1 MQNQGGNEP
10 KQFHDRFERWAGKVR
25 RRMLMS
31 RALTGLAYGLL
42 GGVVVAGGAW
52 WLRQGTLRPWAAALG
67 LVGVIAGAAWAT
79 RKRWSDRDVA
89 LFLDARL
96 TGHEVI
102 STAVELRSE
111 AERNDVAREL
121 VVKQAARK
129 LETSDP
135 KLARPRLLMKRHGLA
150 PLAAIG
156 IAYFSAIGLPPEP
169 PSPPTPPG
177 AEMVQSEDLKGLE
190 KIIQLEKLDAKDA
203 EQRKRLDAIA
213 KEARKLR
220 EDLKNGLE
228 KREALA
234 RIAKLRDEIAAEKM
248 AHGDAKNRA
257 GLEAALNKLK
267 QNKKTESAAKALG
280 EGDLTQFDKEM
291 QKLANQAEKADR
303 DAAKKALEEA
313 AKAAKEKGADDVA
326 KSLEEQKK
334 LFEERSK
341 GAEALRE
348 LGKQL
353 ESKLSPEAKKDL
365 QEFGDSGDPAA
376 RKRLAEALGKALE
389 GMSEAERKQLA
400 ENLGKQMEAQG
411 NPMTP
416 EQMKDLAEA
425 LKDPAAQKKLEEALK
440 ELGQPSGSGDSQREQ
455 GLDDADRGGGEAQ
468 KGLGAPAPVPG
479 GNPGDGNKPGGGDGK
494 GKGKGKGNPSPGKGK
509 NSGKGDGKGGPG
521 SDHDEGEG
529 DHKGSTDRVEGGDLR
544 SKANTKWNKGGGLH
558 GATLGRSNA
567 SGGGETANQKGS
579 GALGKVAPQEIGGVE
594 RSEVP
599 EEYREQVGRYFQ
611 P

>member
-10 KQFHDRFERWAGKVR
+10 TQFHDRFERWAGRVR
-25 RRMLMS
+25 RRMLLS

-52 WLRQGTLRPWAAALG
+52 WLRESAARPWAATLG
-67 LVGVIAGAAWAT
+67 LVGVIVAVAWAA
-79 RKRWSDRDVA
+79 RSRWSDRDVA

-129 LETSDP
+129 LEGSDP
-135 KLARPRLLMKRHGLA
+135 KLARPKLLMKRHGLA

-156 IAYFSAIGLPPEP
+156 IAYFSTIGLPPEP
-169 PSPPTPPG
+169 PAPPEPPG
-177 AEMVQSEDLKGLE
+177 VEMVQVDELKGLE
-190 KIIQLEKLDAKDA
+190 KIIELEKLDAKDA

-267 QNKKTESAAKALG
+267 QNKKTEAAAKALG

-291 QKLANQAEKADR
+291 QKLANQAEQADR

-313 AKAAKEKGADDVA
+313 AKAAREKGAEDVA

-353 ESKLSPEAKKDL
+353 GDKLSPEAQKDL
-365 QEFGDSGDPAA
+365 QEFGDTGDPAA
-376 RKRLAEALGKALE
+376 RKRLADALGEALE
-389 GMSEAERKQLA
+389 GMTDAERKQLA
-400 ENLGKQMEAQG
+400 ENLGKQMEQQG
-411 NPMTP
+411 GGAMSP

-425 LKDPAAQKKLEEALK
+425 LKDPEARKKMAEALK
-440 ELGQPSGSGDSQREQ
+440 ELGQPPGSGDSQREQ

-479 GNPGDGNKPGGGDGK
+479 GNPGGGKQPSTGKGQGKNPAPTPGK
-494 GKGKGKGNPSPGKGK
+494 GKGKG
-509 NSGKGDGKGGPG
+509 GPG
-521 SDHDEGEG
+521 SKHDEGEG

-544 SKANTKWNKGGGLH
+544 SKAGTKWNKGGGLH
-558 GATLGRSNA
+558 GATLGRSNS
-567 SGGGETANQKGS
+567 SGAGETANQKGS

>member
-1 MQNQGGNEP
+1 MENQGGNEP
-10 KQFHDRFERWAGKVR
+10 TQFHDRFERWAGKVR
-25 RRMLMS
+25 RRMLFS

-52 WLRQGTLRPWAAALG
+52 WLRQSVLRPWAAALG
-67 LVGVIAGAAWAT
+67 LVGVVGAVAWAT

-96 TGHEVI
+96 TSDEVI

-111 AERNDVAREL
+111 AERNDPAREL

-129 LETSDP
+129 LASSDP
-135 KLARPRLLMKRHGLA
+135 RLARPRLLMKRHGIA
-150 PLAAIG
+150 PLAALAIL
-156 IAYFSAIGLPPEP
+156 YFNFIQLPPAP
-169 PSPPTPPG
+169 PSPPPPPG
-177 AEMVQSEDLKGLE
+177 AELVQVDELKGLE
-190 KIIQLEKLDAKDA
+190 KIIQLEKLDARDA

-267 QNKKTESAAKALG
+267 QNQKTEGAAKALG

-291 QKLANQAEKADR
+291 QKLANQAEQADR

-313 AKAAKEKGADDVA
+313 AKAAREKGAEDVA

-353 ESKLSPEAKKDL
+353 GDKLPPGAQKDL
-365 QEFGDSGDPAA
+365 QEFGDTGDPAA
-376 RKRLAEALGKALE
+376 RKRLADALGEALE
-389 GMSEAERKQLA
+389 GMTDAERKQLA
-400 ENLGKQMEAQG
+400 ENLGKQLEQQG
-411 NPMTP
+411 GGAMSP
-416 EQMKDLAEA
+416 EQMKDLAES
-425 LKDPAAQKKLEEALK
+425 LKDPEARKKLAEALK
-440 ELGQPSGSGDSQREQ
+440 ELGQPPGSGDAQREQ
-455 GLDDADRGGGEAQ
+455 GLDDAERGGGEAQ

-479 GNPGDGNKPGGGDGK
+479 GNPGAGNEPGSKPGAGSGKQPGAGK
-494 GKGKGKGNPSPGKGK
+494 GAGKNPGKGK
-509 NSGKGDGKGGPG
+509 GKGGPG

-529 DHKGSTDRVEGGDLR
+529 DHEGSTDRVEGGDLR
-544 SKANTKWNKGGGLH
+544 SKAGTKWNKGGGLH
-558 GATLGRSNA
+558 GATLGRSSS
-567 SGGGETANQKGS
+567 SGAGETANQKGS

-599 EEYREQVGRYFQ
+599 EEYREQVGRYFE

>member
-1 MQNQGGNEP
+1 
-10 KQFHDRFERWAGKVR
+10 
-25 RRMLMS
+25 
-31 RALTGLAYGLL
+31 
-42 GGVVVAGGAW
+42 
-52 WLRQGTLRPWAAALG
+52 
-67 LVGVIAGAAWAT
+67 
-79 RKRWSDRDVA
+79 
-89 LFLDARL
+89 
-96 TGHEVI
+96 
-102 STAVELRSE
+102 
-111 AERNDVAREL
+111 
-121 VVKQAARK
+121 
-129 LETSDP
+129 
-135 KLARPRLLMKRHGLA
+135 
-150 PLAAIG
+150 
-156 IAYFSAIGLPPEP
+156 
-169 PSPPTPPG
+169 
-177 AEMVQSEDLKGLE
+177 
-190 KIIQLEKLDAKDA
+190 
-203 EQRKRLDAIA
+203 
-213 KEARKLR
+213 
-220 EDLKNGLE
+220 
-228 KREALA
+228 
-234 RIAKLRDEIAAEKM
+234 
-248 AHGDAKNRA
+248 
-257 GLEAALNKLK
+257 
-267 QNKKTESAAKALG
+267 
-280 EGDLTQFDKEM
+280 QFDKEM
-291 QKLANQAEKADR
+291 QKLANQAEQADR

-313 AKAAKEKGADDVA
+313 AKAAREKGADDVA

-353 ESKLSPEAKKDL
+353 DSKLSPEAKKDL

-376 RKRLAEALGKALE
+376 RKRLADALGKALE

-411 NPMTP
+411 DAMTP
-416 EQMKDLAEA
+416 EQMKDLADA

-440 ELGQPSGSGDSQREQ
+440 ELGQPPGSGDAKRQE

-479 GNPGDGNKPGGGDGK
+479 GKPGDGGKPGGGDGK
-494 GKGKGKGNPSPGKGK
+494 GDGKGKGNPGPGKGK
-509 NSGKGDGKGGPG
+509 NGGKGDGKGGPG
-521 SDHDEGEG
+521 STHDEGEG